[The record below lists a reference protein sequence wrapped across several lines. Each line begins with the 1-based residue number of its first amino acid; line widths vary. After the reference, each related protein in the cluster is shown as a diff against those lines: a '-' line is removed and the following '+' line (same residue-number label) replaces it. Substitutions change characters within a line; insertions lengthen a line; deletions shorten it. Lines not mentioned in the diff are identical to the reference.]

1 MWLVLGALRRPIT
14 ILVAVLAVVL
24 AAGLAVTRMAVDIF
38 PSLGAPTIYVA
49 QPYGGMDPAQM
60 EGYLTYYYEYH
71 FLYIAGIEH
80 VESKNIQGA
89 SLMKLVFHPDTD
101 MDQAMSQVVGY
112 VNRSRA
118 FMPPGVVGP
127 FITRFDGGSLPVGQ
141 LIFSSATRSPAEMQ
155 DIALNRVRPLFATL
169 PGVSAPPP
177 FGGNQRAIV
186 VRLDPDKMRTH
197 RVSPEEAIQVVNR
210 ASTVQP
216 AGNVRIGD
224 FNNLMQS
231 NAALGGNLQELMLA
245 PIRPGE
251 SPPVFLRDIATIENG
266 TDIVTAYAH
275 VDGRRTV
282 YMQITK
288 RADASTLDVIRRVR
302 ENLAAF
308 KAVCPEDVDVRVEFD
323 QSRFVTAAL
332 RSLVNEAL
340 LGAALTALMV
350 WLFLRDWRSGL
361 IVVTTIPISLLAAV
375 TGLWA
380 FGQTLNIMTLGGLAL
395 AVGVLVDEATVEIE
409 NIHSHMAAGISR
421 ARAVLDAASRT
432 AAARF
437 LSMLTI
443 LAVFLP
449 AFFMKGVPGQLFV
462 PLALAVALAMA
473 ASYLLSSTL
482 VPVLATWLMRSTA
495 ANEAAGLRAFY
506 GRYLRGVLRA
516 RWAVAGAFLAVTG
529 GLVYWL
535 LPSLGREIFPQV
547 DTGQFKLRIRAATGT
562 RIERTE
568 VVALQALRVIERLV
582 GKEHIAISSGFIG
595 VQPASYPINTL
606 YLWTSGPHEAVL
618 QVQLKP
624 SASPR
629 GEVLKEKLREYLA
642 RELKD
647 SKISFEAGDIVAEVF
662 SFGSPTPI
670 AVAMQGPSLAA
681 NLDHARKV
689 MAELQKVPALRDL
702 QFGQPLDYPTLDVKI
717 DRERAGQYG
726 LTMQDVAKSLVAAT
740 SSSRF
745 TDPNYWR
752 DPNSG
757 NAFQIQ
763 VEIPQHR
770 MASTE
775 DLANLPVMNNR
786 QARPVLGDLAT
797 IERGQTFGQVERYNM
812 QRVISITANLHGQA
826 LGDAEAA
833 IRAAIGRAGPPPRG
847 VTVNVRG
854 QIPPLRETMEGL
866 QTGLWIAI
874 AAIFL
879 LLTANF
885 QSFRLA
891 LAIVL
896 TMPAVIAGALL
907 ALRLTGSTL
916 NVQSFIGII
925 MATGIATAN
934 AILLVTFANAAFLRG
949 QTALE
954 AAADGARGR
963 LRAVLMTALAMMA
976 GMLPMALGFGEGS
989 EQAVPLGRAVIGGLA
1004 MATFATLTLLP
1015 ALYAIL
1021 QSRGAAA
1028 SRSLDPNDPMSSYYE
1043 RT

>member
-1 MWLVLGALRRPIT
+1 MWLILTALRRPVT
-14 ILVAVLAVVL
+14 VLVAVVSVLL
-24 AAGLAVTRMAVDIF
+24 AAGLALTRMPIDIF

-80 VESKNIQGA
+80 VESKNVQGA
-89 SLMKLVFHPDTD
+89 SLMKLVFHPGTD
-101 MDQAMSQVVGY
+101 MDQAMGQVVGY

-197 RVSPEEAIQVVNR
+197 RISPDEAIRVVNQ

-224 FNNLMQS
+224 FNTLVQS
-231 NAALGGNLQELMLA
+231 NSALGGNLQELLSA
-245 PIRPGE
+245 PLRPGE
-251 SPPVFLRDIATIENG
+251 NPPVFLRDIATVENG
-266 TDIVTAYAH
+266 TDILTAYAH
-275 VDGRRTV
+275 VNGKRTV

-288 RADASTLDVIRRVR
+288 RAEASTLDVIRRVR
-302 ENLAAF
+302 ENLTAF

-332 RSLVNEAL
+332 RSLVNEAA
-340 LGAALTALMV
+340 LGAVLTALMV
-350 WLFLRDWRSGL
+350 LLFLRDWRSSL
-361 IVVTTIPISLLAAV
+361 IVVATIPVSLLAAV
-375 TGLWA
+375 VGLWA

-409 NIHSHMAAGISR
+409 NIHSHMAEGLSR
-421 ARAVLDAASRT
+421 ARAVLDAASKT
-432 AAARF
+432 AIARWV
-437 LSMLTI
+437 SMLTV

-449 AFFMKGVPGQLFV
+449 SFFMTGVARQLFV
-462 PLALAVALAMA
+462 PLALSVGLAMI
-473 ASYLLSSTL
+473 ASFVLSSTL
-482 VPVLATWLMRSTA
+482 VPVLSTWLMRTA
-495 ANEAAGLRAFY
+495 AADEASGLKALY
-506 GRYLRGVLRA
+506 GRYLEAVIRF
-516 RWAVAGAFLAVTG
+516 RWVVAALFLAGTVG
-529 GLVYWL
+529 VVYWL
-535 LPSLGREIFPQV
+535 LPATGKEIFPAV

-568 VVALQALRVIERLV
+568 LVALRALQIVERLV
-582 GKEHIAISSGFIG
+582 GKEHIVISSGFIG

-624 SASPR
+624 TATPR
-629 GEVLKEKLREYLA
+629 GEALKEKLREYFA

-647 SKISFEAGDIVAEVF
+647 TTVSFEAGDIVSEVF
-662 SFGSPTPI
+662 SFGSPTPVEI
-670 AVAMQGPSLAA
+670 AMQGPSLPA
-681 NLDHARKV
+681 NLEHARKV
-689 MAELQKVPALRDL
+689 MNELRAIPSLRDL
-702 QFGQPLDYPTLDVKI
+702 QFAQPLDYPTLQVKI

-726 LTMQDVAKSLVAAT
+726 LTMMDVSRSLIAAT

-752 DPNSG
+752 DPASG

-770 MASTE
+770 MASTD

-786 QARPVLGDLAT
+786 QARPVLGDVAT
-797 IERGQTFGQVERYNM
+797 IERGRTFGLVERYNM
-812 QRVISITANLHGQA
+812 QRVVSISANIHGKP
-826 LGDAEAA
+826 LGEVEREIQAA
-833 IRAAIGRAGPPPRG
+833 IDRAGKPPRG
-847 VTVNVRG
+847 VTVNLRG
-854 QIPPLRETMEGL
+854 QIPPLRETLAGL
-866 QTGLWIAI
+866 QSGLLIAI
-874 AAIFL
+874 GAIFL

-885 QSFRLA
+885 QSFRMA

-896 TMPAVIAGALL
+896 TLPAVVAGSLL
-907 ALRLTGSTL
+907 ALRFTGSTL
-916 NVQSFIGII
+916 NVESFIGII

-934 AILLVTFANAAFLRG
+934 SILLVTFANMSFRHG
-949 QTALE
+949 RT
-954 AAADGARGR
+954 AADAAVEGARGR
-963 LRAVLMTALAMMA
+963 LRAILMTACAMIA
-976 GMLPMALGFGEGS
+976 GMLPIALGIGEGS
-989 EQAVPLGRAVIGGLA
+989 EQTVPLGRAVIGGLVL
-1004 MATFATLTLLP
+1004 ATITTLTVLP

-1021 QSRGAAA
+1021 QGRGTAT
-1028 SRSLDPNDPMSSYYE
+1028 SKSLDPNDPMSSYYE
-1043 RT
+1043 RA

>member
-812 QRVISITANLHGQA
+812 QRVISITANLDGQA

>member
-1 MWLVLGALRRPIT
+1 
-14 ILVAVLAVVL
+14 
-24 AAGLAVTRMAVDIF
+24 
-38 PSLGAPTIYVA
+38 
-49 QPYGGMDPAQM
+49 
-60 EGYLTYYYEYH
+60 
-71 FLYIAGIEH
+71 
-80 VESKNIQGA
+80 
-89 SLMKLVFHPDTD
+89 
-101 MDQAMSQVVGY
+101 
-112 VNRSRA
+112 
-118 FMPPGVVGP
+118 
-127 FITRFDGGSLPVGQ
+127 
-141 LIFSSATRSPAEMQ
+141 MQ

-197 RVSPEEAIQVVNR
+197 RISPEDAIKVVNQ
-210 ASTVQP
+210 ASSVQP
-216 AGNVRIGD
+216 AGNIRIGD
-224 FNNLMQS
+224 FNNLVES
-231 NAALGGNLQELMLA
+231 NSALGGNLSELLRA
-245 PIRPGE
+245 PLRPGE
-251 SPPVFLRDIATIENG
+251 SPPTFLGDIATIENG

-275 VDGRRTV
+275 VNGKRTV

-302 ENLAAF
+302 ENLGAF

-332 RSLVNEAL
+332 RSLVNEAA
-340 LGAALTALMV
+340 LGALLTALMV
-350 WLFLRDWRSGL
+350 LIFLRDWRSSL
-361 IVVTTIPISLLAAV
+361 IVVATIPVSLLAAV
-375 TGLWA
+375 IGLWA
-380 FGQTLNIMTLGGLAL
+380 FGQTLNMMTLGGLAL

-409 NIHSHMAAGISR
+409 NIHSHMAEGLSR
-421 ARAVLDAASRT
+421 ARAVVDAASKT
-432 AAARF
+432 AVARF

-449 AFFMKGVPGQLFV
+449 SFFMTGVARQLFV
-462 PLALAVALAMA
+462 PLALAVGLAMV

-482 VPVLATWLMRSTA
+482 VPVLATWLMRNASADEGSSLKAAYTA
-495 ANEAAGLRAFY
+495 
-506 GRYLRGVLRA
+506 YLKVVLGA
-516 RWAVAGAFLAVTG
+516 RWAVVAGFLVVTG

-535 LPSLGREIFPQV
+535 LPSMGKEIFPIV

-568 VVALQALRVIERLV
+568 MVALRALQIVERLV
-582 GKEHIAISSGFIG
+582 GKEHVAISSGFIG

-624 SASPR
+624 SATPR
-629 GEVLKEKLREYLA
+629 GEELKEKLREYFA

-647 SKISFEAGDIVAEVF
+647 TTISFEAGDIVSEVF
-662 SFGSPTPI
+662 SFGSPTPVE
-670 AVAMQGPSLAA
+670 VAMQGPSLAA

-689 MAELQKVPALRDL
+689 MKELQTVKSLRDL
-702 QFGQPLDYPTLDVKI
+702 QFAQPLDYPTVDVKI

-726 LTMQDVAKSLVAAT
+726 LTMQDVSKSLVAAT

-752 DPNSG
+752 DPVSG

-770 MASTE
+770 MASTD
-775 DLANLPVMNNR
+775 DLSNLPVMNNR

-797 IERGQTFGQVERYNM
+797 IERGKTFGQVERYNM
-812 QRVISITANLHGQA
+812 QRVISVTANIQGKP
-826 LGDAEAA
+826 LGDVEKEIQAA
-833 IRAAIGRAGPPPRG
+833 VERAGKPPRG
-847 VTVNVRG
+847 VTVNIRG
-854 QIPPLRETMEGL
+854 QIPPLRETLAGL
-866 QTGLWIAI
+866 QTGLLIAI

-891 LAIVL
+891 LAVVL
-896 TMPAVIAGALL
+896 TLPAVVAGSLL
-907 ALRLTGSTL
+907 ALKLTGGTL

-934 AILLVTFANAAFLRG
+934 SILLVTFANMAFRHG
-949 QTALE
+949 QTPMNAAL
-954 AAADGARGR
+954 DGARGR
-963 LRAVLMTALAMMA
+963 LRAVLMTALAMIA
-976 GMLPMALGFGEGS
+976 GMMPIALGLGEGS
-989 EQAVPLGRAVIGGLA
+989 EQTVPLGRAVIGGLIL
-1004 MATFATLTLLP
+1004 ATFTTLTLLP

-1021 QSRGAAA
+1021 QARGT
-1028 SRSLDPNDPMSSYYE
+1028 STSKSLDPNDPMSSYYE